1 MLSAKCRW
9 LWGPR
14 APDAHCAPS
23 VPQTGPARPL
33 RPQASAHLRVFRLS
47 QGHPATCERSRQRQ
61 CHTRSCPHR
70 PDRETG
76 PGPSSLCLPTP
87 QLPHRKGPTILGG
100 PGPSCSATPSPRL
113 PSPCPSG
120 TKARCTHRLAVPS
133 GGAILPWR
141 AWGSLQPR
149 DKSCIG
155 AGHQRACGVLGGEG
169 AGWGPHARLSG
180 RPPLCPPAPRAGL
193 SITQGRAGGRTE
205 TGGVGAR
212 PGRPGHPL
220 ARPTCCLCSGQN
232 PPGTPTSCWARGM
245 ERKGV
250 RPGPSG
256 QCAGTRHGAALGRG
270 GGLTSSRLSSG
281 LRTFPSPV
289 AAVCEPGRVWAGWG
303 RGGQTPGQRPR
314 LSLAALSAPRAA
326 RRPLGPA

>member
-9 LWGPR
+9 LWGPW

-61 CHTRSCPHR
+61 GHTRSCPHR

-141 AWGSLQPR
+141 AWGSLRPR

-155 AGHQRACGVLGGEG
+155 AGHQQACGVLGGEG

-193 SITQGRAGGRTE
+193 SITQGRAVDAQRRAG
-205 TGGVGAR
+205 
-212 PGRPGHPL
+212 
-220 ARPTCCLCSGQN
+220 
-232 PPGTPTSCWARGM
+232 WA
-245 ERKGV
+245 
-250 RPGPSG
+250 
-256 QCAGTRHGAALGRG
+256 H
-270 GGLTSSRLSSG
+270 
-281 LRTFPSPV
+281 
-289 AAVCEPGRVWAGWG
+289 GRVGPV
-303 RGGQTPGQRPR
+303 TPWPG
-314 LSLAALSAPRAA
+314 PRAA
-326 RRPLGPA
+326 CALARTPQARPPRAGHGGWRGRA

>member
-141 AWGSLQPR
+141 AWGSLRPR
-149 DKSCIG
+149 HKSCIG

-193 SITQGRAGGRTE
+193 SITQGRAGGRRDGQGGRTAGSARSPPGPAHVLLVLWPE
-205 TGGVGAR
+205 PPRHAHLVLGTGDGEEGREAR
-212 PGRPGHPL
+212 AVRPVRRHEARSGSGPGR
-220 ARPTCCLCSGQN
+220 
-232 PPGTPTSCWARGM
+232 
-245 ERKGV
+245 
-250 RPGPSG
+250 GPHLF
-256 QCAGTRHGAALGRG
+256 QAVLRAPNVPVPRG
-270 GGLTSSRLSSG
+270 GRL
-281 LRTFPSPV
+281 
-289 AAVCEPGRVWAGWG
+289 
-303 RGGQTPGQRPR
+303 
-314 LSLAALSAPRAA
+314 
-326 RRPLGPA
+326 

>member
-141 AWGSLQPR
+141 AWGSLRPR

-180 RPPLCPPAPRAGL
+180 RPPLRPPAPRAGL
-193 SITQGRAGGRTE
+193 SITQGRAGWAHGRVGPVTPVPAHVLLVLWPE
-205 TGGVGAR
+205 PPRHAHLVLGTGDGEEGREAR
-212 PGRPGHPL
+212 AIRPVRGHEARSGSGPGR
-220 ARPTCCLCSGQN
+220 
-232 PPGTPTSCWARGM
+232 
-245 ERKGV
+245 
-250 RPGPSG
+250 GPHLF
-256 QCAGTRHGAALGRG
+256 QAVLRAPNVPVPRG
-270 GGLTSSRLSSG
+270 GRL
-281 LRTFPSPV
+281 
-289 AAVCEPGRVWAGWG
+289 
-303 RGGQTPGQRPR
+303 
-314 LSLAALSAPRAA
+314 
-326 RRPLGPA
+326 

>member
-141 AWGSLQPR
+141 AWGSLRPR

-155 AGHQRACGVLGGEG
+155 AGHQRACGVLGGECRLG
-169 AGWGPHARLSG
+169 ATRTPVWTPAIVPSGTPGWAQHHAGTCRWTHRDG
-180 RPPLCPPAPRAGL
+180 R
-193 SITQGRAGGRTE
+193 GGRTAGSARSPPGPAHVLLVLWPE
-205 TGGVGAR
+205 PPRHAHLVLGTGDGEEGREAR
-212 PGRPGHPL
+212 AVRPVRGHEARSGSGPGR
-220 ARPTCCLCSGQN
+220 
-232 PPGTPTSCWARGM
+232 
-245 ERKGV
+245 
-250 RPGPSG
+250 GPHLF
-256 QCAGTRHGAALGRG
+256 QAVLRAPNVPVPRG
-270 GGLTSSRLSSG
+270 GRL
-281 LRTFPSPV
+281 
-289 AAVCEPGRVWAGWG
+289 
-303 RGGQTPGQRPR
+303 
-314 LSLAALSAPRAA
+314 
-326 RRPLGPA
+326 